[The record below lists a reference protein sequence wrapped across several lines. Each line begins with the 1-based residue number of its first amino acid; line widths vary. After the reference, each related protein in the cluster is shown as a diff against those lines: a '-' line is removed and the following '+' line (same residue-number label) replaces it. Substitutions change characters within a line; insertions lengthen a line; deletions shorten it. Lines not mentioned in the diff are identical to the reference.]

1 MTERTTQF
9 EKGQS
14 GNPAGR
20 PKGSRSRAA
29 LALEAIMDDDAEAIT
44 RKVIEL
50 AMDGDGPA
58 LRMCMDRIMPVRRDR
73 HVPFDLPPID
83 TAADAVKAGTALLGA
98 VAAGDLTPSEAAEL
112 GKLVDT
118 VVRSIE
124 VTDVQ
129 ERLARLEATEAGARR

>member
-29 LALEAIMDDDAEAIT
+29 LALEAIMDSDAEAIT

-50 AMDGDGPA
+50 ALDGDGPA
-58 LRMCMDRIMPVRRDR
+58 LRMCMDRIMPARKDR
-73 HVPFDLPPID
+73 HVSFQLPPLE
-83 TAADAVKAGTALLGA
+83 TAADTVKAGAALVAA
-98 VAAGDLTPSEAAEL
+98 VAAGELTPSEAAEL
-112 GKLVDT
+112 AKLVDT
-118 VVRSIE
+118 VIHSIE
-124 VTDVQ
+124 ATDIHQ
-129 ERLARLEATEAGARR
+129 RLARIEAAGPGVKQ